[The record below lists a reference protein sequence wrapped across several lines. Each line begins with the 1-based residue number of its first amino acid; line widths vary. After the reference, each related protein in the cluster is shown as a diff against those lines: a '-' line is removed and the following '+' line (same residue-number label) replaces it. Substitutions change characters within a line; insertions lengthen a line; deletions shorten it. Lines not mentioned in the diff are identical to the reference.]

1 MHLAQKCDSDKEK
14 GHHRSKNHLNH
25 QLVVPYLEKRLERPS
40 TRTNR
45 SPLAGYRRDGCT
57 FSQ

>member
-14 GHHRSKNHLNH
+14 GHYRSKNHLNH
-25 QLVVPYLEKRLERPS
+25 QSVVPYLKKQVERPS

-45 SPLAGYRRDGCT
+45 SPPAGYRRAG
-57 FSQ
+57 